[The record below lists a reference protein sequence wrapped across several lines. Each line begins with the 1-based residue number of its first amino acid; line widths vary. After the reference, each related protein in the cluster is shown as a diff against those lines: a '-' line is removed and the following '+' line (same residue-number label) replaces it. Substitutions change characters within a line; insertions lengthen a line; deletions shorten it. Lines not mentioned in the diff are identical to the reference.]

1 MFINGEV
8 TIRLRRCFLLVFKT
22 LSLLQ
27 APDEDPEKHKV
38 TLKTSTAETTV
49 IIVRLGDIDK
59 AVAIAKDMVEKEGI
73 QSISLCLF

>member
-1 MFINGEV
+1 M
-8 TIRLRRCFLLVFKT
+8 VFKT

-27 APDEDPEKHKV
+27 APDGDPEKHKV
-38 TLKTSTAETTV
+38 TLKTSTTETTV

>member
-27 APDEDPEKHKV
+27 APDGDPEKHKV

>member
-1 MFINGEV
+1 M
-8 TIRLRRCFLLVFKT
+8 
-22 LSLLQ
+22 LQ

>member
-27 APDEDPEKHKV
+27 APDGDPEKHKV
-38 TLKTSTAETTV
+38 PLKTSTAETTV
-49 IIVRLGDIDK
+49 TIVRLGDIDK